1 MECCRSWWRA
11 NRFFLDT
18 WSWMTKR
25 WYFIQE
31 INSPL
36 SHIQFNPH
44 PLLNDNSEHG
54 ASSAFSSSLRLSFI
68 IARTAFT
75 FHGCSL
81 SHHRRRQFLYYLT
94 TRSLQLHQQFTVQ
107 SLSLSG
113 ARILIAN
120 FLCAERSKFYKI
132 FICTCYVTPSSIEC
146 PNSKLDRKW
155 YNMSLR

>member
-1 MECCRSWWRA
+1 MARKPLLLGHLV
-11 NRFFLDT
+11 LDDET
-18 WSWMTKR
+18 MVFYSRNQFTT
-25 WYFIQE
+25 IAG
-31 INSPL
+31 
-36 SHIQFNPH
+36 HIQFNPH

-81 SHHRRRQFLYYLT
+81 SHHHRRRQFLYYLT

-113 ARILIAN
+113 ARISIAN